1 MEKKI
6 LKYEP
11 WQYTP
16 AMVNRHMSEK
26 EQRKEYS
33 RLRSIAQKRLQRLK
47 AAGLDYTYQYK
58 NWKNEFPT
66 LKQLG
71 SKSNISAALSRVA
84 GYVGGNT
91 TVTGVREDIAKEL
104 ARLSERGFHG
114 LTGKELFDF
123 YAFMNQFEEEFG
135 EYAYDSLKV
144 IELYDALKGDHSP
157 EKAMEQFRKWM
168 SDKGSPE
175 RSGILF
181 PQNIVSYE
189 DLLSGKASIK

>member
-84 GYVGGNT
+84 GYVGRNT

-114 LTGKELFDF
+114 LTGEELYDF
-123 YAFMNQFEEEFG
+123 YDFMNQFEDEFS

-144 IELYDALKGDHSP
+144 MELYDAMKGDHSP

-168 SDKGSPE
+168 SDKESPE
-175 RSGILF
+175 RSQILF
-181 PQNIVSYE
+181 PKHVVSYE
-189 DLLSGKASIK
+189 DLVSGKSEIL

>member
-123 YAFMNQFEEEFG
+123 YDFMNQFEGEFG
-135 EYAYDSLKV
+135 DYAYDSMKV
-144 IELYDALKGDHSP
+144 IELYDEMKGDKSP
-157 EKAMEQFRKWM
+157 EEAMKQFRKWM
-168 SDKGSPE
+168 ADKDSKE
-175 RSGILF
+175 RNEILY

>member
-47 AAGLDYTYQYK
+47 AAGLDYTHQYK

-66 LKQLG
+66 IKQLG

-84 GYVGGNT
+84 GYVGRNT

-114 LTGKELFDF
+114 LTGEELFDF
-123 YAFMNQFEEEFG
+123 YGFMNQFEEEFG

-144 IELYDALKGDHSP
+144 IELYDEMKGDHSP

-168 SDKGSPE
+168 SDKDSPE
-175 RSGILF
+175 RSEILF
-181 PQNIVSYE
+181 PKHVVSYE
-189 DLLSGKASIK
+189 DLVSGKSEIL